1 MGHTHRAHR
10 LSRKAFLMGGE
21 KLQAKLLMALYK
33 ANMEHNLDISD
44 VEVLADIADEI
55 LPLTRYEV
63 CPISFS

>member
-1 MGHTHRAHR
+1 
-10 LSRKAFLMGGE
+10 MGGE
-21 KLQAKLLMALYK
+21 KLQGKLQMALYK

-63 CPISFS
+63 CSHSFPSTPVNPYFF